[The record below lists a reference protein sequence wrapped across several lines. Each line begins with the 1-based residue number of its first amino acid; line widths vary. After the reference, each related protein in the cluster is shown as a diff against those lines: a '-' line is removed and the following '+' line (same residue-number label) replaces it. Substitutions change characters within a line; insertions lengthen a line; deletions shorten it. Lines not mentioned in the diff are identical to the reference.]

1 MLRISSVWRIRQM
14 DFCAK
19 VLVHASMT
27 RTLHKNPLGS
37 EQLQLIKKQAIF
49 WRKLPVFLSGFGLKR
64 ILKISIL

>member
-49 WRKLPVFLSGFGLKR
+49 WRKLPVFFEWFWVEKNTEN
-64 ILKISIL
+64 